1 MSEEFDDARQYI
13 AQAESMYRELGARGM
28 LGELRINASWV
39 ERLAGN
45 LEQELALLNESEVT
59 CEETGAEGLLGY
71 IRARRALALARLGRT
86 GEAKRDLELA
96 DEDDAGR
103 TKMVCEF
110 ARARLLLDSGDA
122 EGALA
127 ASDRADAVTRER
139 QKFVNLRVEALI
151 EIATVTFGV
160 GQLDRA
166 IEAATAA
173 EDLARQ
179 KGNLALQR
187 RAREELARFS
197 TTSQLLA

>member
-1 MSEEFDDARQYI
+1 MSEDFDDARQNI
-13 AQAESMYRELGARGM
+13 DQAESMYRELGARAL

-45 LEQELALLNESEVT
+45 LEQELAFLNESEVT
-59 CEETGAEGLLGY
+59 CEETGAESLLGY